1 MAFFLTYK
9 ARRRGVGQNGL
20 QLLSLPFYRESGFA
34 SGWWEMAKKPEAAVS
49 NFAAGVR
56 GFSAMGCSAFLCA
69 FAPLR

>member
-1 MAFFLTYK
+1 MGA
-9 ARRRGVGQNGL
+9 GVPSEGVTKV
-20 QLLSLPFYRESGFA
+20 FA
-34 SGWWEMAKKPEAAVS
+34 SGWWGTAKKPKIAIP